1 MAVLDTAGDGSVV
14 VVAGLALELQ
24 AASAVAARAET
35 HKAAAL
41 LVRVVERLL
50 RGVSGPRGPH
60 VLLVGTG
67 RVYGP

>member
-1 MAVLDTAGDGSVV
+1 
-14 VVAGLALELQ
+14 LALELQ